1 MMDLGSMPSGWKTVK
16 LGDVSRDFVSGGT
29 PTTKEV
35 GYWDGAIPWT
45 TSAPISEDGVSLDRA
60 QRCITEEALRKSA
73 SHLVPKGNLLIGTRV
88 GVGKAVVNLIDVA
101 ISQDL
106 TGVVLDHTV
115 VDAEFIAYQFKT
127 RRIQGFLDGRKRGTT
142 IQGVSRFD
150 LESVVLQSPP
160 LPEQRAIAHVLR
172 TVQQAREARQREIE
186 LERARKAALM
196 QHLFTHGARG
206 EPGKQTEIGE
216 MPESWQVVRLGDRLR
231 ERVKNGHSAQATN
244 TMEGVRTLTLSAV
257 TRRDFSF
264 ENTKLTVADPAKGP
278 PGNKGINY
286 PPVSSVDSAKNWD
299 VYPLTPPKVKD
310 LWLQPGDIFVERAN
324 TLEFVGLAA
333 LYNGPTDFAI
343 YPDLMTRVR
352 VKEDEVDP
360 HFAIEFLLT
369 DVCRRYFRKNA
380 TGTAGNMPKID
391 HGVVNRTLI
400 PWPDLGEQQQIAS
413 VAEACDAKI
422 TALERES
429 ALLDETFRSLLE
441 ELMTGRLSVL
451 PSVATIVE
459 VG

>member
-264 ENTKLTVADPAKGP
+264 ENTKLTVADPAK
-278 PGNKGINY
+278 
-286 PPVSSVDSAKNWD
+286 
-299 VYPLTPPKVKD
+299 VKD

>member
-1 MMDLGSMPSGWKTVK
+1 MPEVKMAQAWQELGFTDCLRKRVSHPKRLTIPRDDYQKTGMYPVI
-16 LGDVSRDFVSGGT
+16 DQSADFVSGWT
-29 PTTKEV
+29 DLAEA
-35 GYWDGAIPWT
+35 AI
-45 TSAPISEDGVSLDRA
+45 SDHLPIIVFGD
-60 QRCITEEALRKSA
+60 
-73 SHLVPKGNLLIGTRV
+73 HTRV
-88 GVGKAVVNLIDVA
+88 FKYVDFPFVMGADGTKLLYVNNDI
-101 ISQDL
+101 
-106 TGVVLDHTV
+106 LDPYFFYFAMLHLHIPNKGYNRHYKYLSETTV
-115 VDAEFIAYQFKT
+115 
-127 RRIQGFLDGRKRGTT
+127 
-142 IQGVSRFD
+142 RFPSSK
-150 LESVVLQSPP
+150 E
-160 LPEQRAIAHVLR
+160 EQRAIAHVLR

-186 LERARKAALM
+186 LERERKAALM
-196 QHLFTHGARG
+196 QHLFTHGMLG
-206 EPGKQTEIGE
+206 EPRKQTEIGE

-257 TRRDFSF
+257 TRRDFSL
-264 ENTKLTVADPAKGP
+264 ENTKLTVADPA
-278 PGNKGINY
+278 
-286 PPVSSVDSAKNWD
+286 
-299 VYPLTPPKVKD
+299 KVKD

-333 LYNGPTDFAI
+333 LYNGATDFAI

-352 VKEDEVDP
+352 VKEDEVDS

-413 VAEACDAKI
+413 AAEACNAKS

-429 ALLDETFRSLLE
+429 ALLDEAFRALLE
-441 ELMTGRLSVL
+441 EVMAGRLSVVQL
-451 PSVATIVE
+451 EE
-459 VG
+459 VVR